1 MRDFELSEREKR
13 LLERLEGPPAKAG
26 LSITNVWIVEWL
38 PKGEQ
43 QTGRQLH
50 EWLEG
55 RRPGWS
61 VCFPCKSKEEV
72 IAAIRRAT
80 KRALTSGMAPILH
93 IEAHG
98 GDVALAG
105 PNASGGTELLSWDEL
120 TEPLQQLNMV
130 TKCNLVVVI
139 AACVGIAGIQAF
151 RKGPR
156 APAAALVG
164 PGTSIAPGQLLWGT
178 KEFYRCVIAND
189 TSLGEM
195 VENASREAGT
205 AFDWEPFA
213 LLCFE
218 AMTEQRVRSLRPA
231 QQMQRSERLRQR
243 LLAERGMPQ
252 SEVEEQLASLSF
264 SNMTVELQRTWDE
277 MFLIDIYPENR
288 QRFGIDLSAIVAML
302 QANVK

>member
-1 MRDFELSEREKR
+1 
-13 LLERLEGPPAKAG
+13 
-26 LSITNVWIVEWL
+26 
-38 PKGEQ
+38 
-43 QTGRQLH
+43 
-50 EWLEG
+50 
-55 RRPGWS
+55 
-61 VCFPCKSKEEV
+61 
-72 IAAIRRAT
+72 
-80 KRALTSGMAPILH
+80 
-93 IEAHG
+93 
-98 GDVALAG
+98 
-105 PNASGGTELLSWDEL
+105 
-120 TEPLQQLNMV
+120 
-130 TKCNLVVVI
+130 
-139 AACVGIAGIQAF
+139 
-151 RKGPR
+151 
-156 APAAALVG
+156 
-164 PGTSIAPGQLLWGT
+164 
-178 KEFYRCVIAND
+178 
-189 TSLGEM
+189 M